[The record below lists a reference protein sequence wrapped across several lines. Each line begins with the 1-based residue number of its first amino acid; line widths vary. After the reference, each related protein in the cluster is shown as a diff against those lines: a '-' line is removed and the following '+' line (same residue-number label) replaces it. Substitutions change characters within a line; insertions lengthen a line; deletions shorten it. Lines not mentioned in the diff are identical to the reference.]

1 MPGSTLY
8 LLHVYVELM
17 AETCGYE
24 RFKTTALCNEVRP
37 SLPEERAS
45 PIQGGLAFG
54 SHSGCPSVSS
64 KSCRAHRPDRNG
76 QNETPS
82 LMMFCRRGYSGLP
95 HSV

>member
-1 MPGSTLY
+1 MPSSTLD

-17 AETCGYE
+17 AEICGYE
-24 RFKTTALCNEVRP
+24 RFKTTALCTEARP
-37 SLPEERAS
+37 GPPEERAS

-54 SHSGCPSVSS
+54 SHSGCPSASS
-64 KSCRAHRPDRNG
+64 KSYRAHRPDRNG
-76 QNETPS
+76 QDGSLS